1 MIGQTLGN
9 RYLVEENI
17 GVGGMAVVY
26 KAKDKLLNRYVAI
39 KVLKDEF
46 MDDEEFLKK
55 FAMEAQSAA
64 SLSHHNIVS
73 VYDVGNAVVNEQR
86 YNYIVME
93 YIDGRTLKDII
104 NNEAPLGAEF
114 VANIGFQIASALE
127 AAHKKGVVHRDIKPH
142 NILLDKDNVA
152 KVTDFGIARISS
164 SATITYTSTVLGTV
178 HYISP
183 EQAKGKFI
191 DKKSDIYSLGVV
203 LYEMATGKVPFDAEN
218 AVGIALKHIQDKLVE
233 PKNINPDIPQGLN
246 DIILK
251 AMDKD
256 PNNRFSSATEMK
268 MALLNFRNFKPTYDD
283 RFDKT
288 ERIGVI
294 KEEDIKPKTEE
305 KSVYHMNKE
314 YEEEE
319 EEKKGGFFKTYILP
333 ILLALIVVAA
343 SVVGVKYLKGSLIKE
358 SVVKAP
364 PLIGIDVDSAQEQLD
379 ELDFDL
385 KVKVMGTV
393 ESDQKEGLIAEQ
405 DPESGTELKRG
416 SIIEV
421 YVSGG
426 EEDIVLKSYTNWKK
440 NDAISSLESLGLQ
453 VEIKDSFSDN
463 FDEGYII
470 SQKPGAGE
478 AVKKNATVELVV
490 SKGKEDDTV
499 PMINVAGMN
508 VRKATEKLAEI
519 GLKYNIE
526 ETSSSTI
533 DKGVVIS
540 QSVDNGVMVKKGS
553 VINLQVSTGEKE
565 EPTEETTE
573 PTTNNTNKKTTS
585 YTFRVRVAD
594 ISPGTYNVRIERIDG
609 DKEVNVYNRQL
620 DTARGDANITI
631 NVRRG
636 ESYNVYVND
645 ELYSGETI
653 E

>member
-9 RYLVEENI
+9 RYLIEENI

-64 SLSHHNIVS
+64 SLSHNNIVS
-73 VYDVGNAVVNEQR
+73 VYDVGNAVVNDQR

-203 LYEMATGKVPFDAEN
+203 LYEMATGRVPFDAEN

-233 PKNINPDIPQGLN
+233 PKSINPDIPQGLN

-251 AMDKD
+251 SMDKD

-268 MALLNFRNFKPTYDD
+268 MALLNFRNFKLEYDD
-283 RFDKT
+283 NFDKT

-305 KSVYHMNKE
+305 KAVYNMKNE
-314 YEEEE
+314 YEDEE

-343 SVVGVKYLKGSLIKE
+343 SVVGVKYFKGNLIKE
-358 SVVKAP
+358 DVVKTP

-405 DPESGTELKRG
+405 DPESGTELKKG

-478 AVKKNATVELVV
+478 SVKKNSTVELVV

-565 EPTEETTE
+565 EPTEEPTE
-573 PTTNNTNKKTTS
+573 PKTNKKTTS

>member
-9 RYLVEENI
+9 RYLIEENI

-64 SLSHHNIVS
+64 SLSHNNIVS
-73 VYDVGNAVVNEQR
+73 VYDVGNAVVNDQR

-203 LYEMATGKVPFDAEN
+203 LYEMATGRVPFDAEN

-233 PKNINPDIPQGLN
+233 PKSINPDIPQGLN

-268 MALLNFRNFKPTYDD
+268 MALLNFRNFKLEYDD
-283 RFDKT
+283 NFDKT

-305 KSVYHMNKE
+305 KAVYNMKNE
-314 YEEEE
+314 YEDEE

-343 SVVGVKYLKGSLIKE
+343 SVVGVKYFKGNLIKE
-358 SVVKAP
+358 DVVKTP

-405 DPESGTELKRG
+405 DPESGTELKKG

-478 AVKKNATVELVV
+478 SVKKNSTVELVV

-565 EPTEETTE
+565 EPTEEPTE
-573 PTTNNTNKKTTS
+573 PKTNKKTTS
-585 YTFRVRVAD
+585 YTFRIRVAD

>member
-9 RYLVEENI
+9 RYLIEENI

-64 SLSHHNIVS
+64 SLSHNNIVS
-73 VYDVGNAVVNEQR
+73 VYDVGNAVVNDQR

-93 YIDGRTLKDII
+93 YIDGRTLKDVI

-203 LYEMATGKVPFDAEN
+203 LYEMATGRVPFDAEN

-233 PKNINPDIPQGLN
+233 PKSINPDIPQGLN

-268 MALLNFRNFKPTYDD
+268 MALLNFRNFKLTYDD
-283 RFDKT
+283 NFDKT

-305 KSVYHMNKE
+305 KAVYNMKNE
-314 YEEEE
+314 YEDEE

-333 ILLALIVVAA
+333 ILLALIVVSA
-343 SVVGVKYLKGSLIKE
+343 SVVGVKFVKGNLIKDD
-358 SVVKAP
+358 VVKAP

-426 EEDIVLKSYTNWKK
+426 EEDIILKSYTNWKK
-440 NDAISSLESLGLQ
+440 NDAISSLESLGIQ

-478 AVKKNATVELVV
+478 SVKKNSTVELVV

-508 VRKATEKLAEI
+508 VRKATEKLAEV

-526 ETSSSTI
+526 ETASSTI

-565 EPTEETTE
+565 KPSEEAAE
-573 PTTNNTNKKTTS
+573 SNTNKKTTS

-594 ISPGTYNVRIERIDG
+594 ISPGAYNVRIERIVG

>member
-9 RYLVEENI
+9 RYLIEENI

-46 MDDEEFLKK
+46 MDDDEFLKK

-73 VYDVGNAVVNEQR
+73 VYDVGNAVVNDQR

-93 YIDGRTLKDII
+93 YIDGRTLKEII
-104 NNEAPLGAEF
+104 NTDGPLGAEF
-114 VANIGFQIASALE
+114 VANVGFQIASALE
-127 AAHKKGVVHRDIKPH
+127 AAHRKAVVHRDIKPH
-142 NILLDKDNVA
+142 NILIDSDNVA

-164 SATITYTSTVLGTV
+164 SSTITYTSTVLGTV

-203 LYEMATGKVPFDAEN
+203 LYEMATGRVPFDAEN
-218 AVGIALKHIQDKLVE
+218 AVGIALKHIQDQLIE
-233 PKNINPDIPQGLN
+233 PKSINPDIPDGLN

-256 PNNRFSSATEMK
+256 PNNRFNSATQMK
-268 MALLNFRNFKPTYDD
+268 MALLNFRNFKLDNDD

-288 ERIGVI
+288 ERIGI
-294 KEEDIKPKTEE
+294 IQEESINPKKEEKA
-305 KSVYHMNKE
+305 VYNMKKDE
-314 YEEEE
+314 DPEI
-319 EEKKGGFFKTYILP
+319 EEKKGSFFTTYILP
-333 ILLALIVVAA
+333 VILALVLVTGFIVAVNFF
-343 SVVGVKYLKGSLIKE
+343 KGNLFKSK
-358 SVVKAP
+358 VVKTP
-364 PLIGIDVDSAQEQLD
+364 PLIGISVDEAQEQLD
-379 ELDFDL
+379 ELKFDL
-385 KVKVMGTV
+385 TVKVKGTV
-393 ESDQKEGLIAEQ
+393 ESDQKEGLIVEQ
-405 DPESGTELKRG
+405 DPESGTELEKG
-416 SIIEV
+416 AEIEV

-426 EEDIVLKSYTNWKK
+426 EEEIILKNYTNWKK
-440 NDAISSLESLGLQ
+440 NDAISELEELGLQ

-463 FDEGYII
+463 FDEGYVI
-470 SQKPGAGE
+470 SQKPGAQE
-478 AVKKNATVELVV
+478 SVKKNSTIELVV

-499 PMINVAGMN
+499 PMINVAGSN
-508 VRKATEKLAEI
+508 VTRATQKLTDI

-526 ETSSSTI
+526 ETPSSTI
-533 DKGVVIS
+533 DKGIVIS

-553 VINLQVSTGEKE
+553 VVTLKVSTGPKE
-565 EPTEETTE
+565 EPTEEERETTE
-573 PTTNNTNKKTTS
+573 SNKKTIS
-585 YTFRVRVAD
+585 YTFRVKVAD
-594 ISPGTYNVRIERIDG
+594 IAPGQYNLRIERIEG
-609 DKEVNVYNRQL
+609 DREVNIYNRQL
-620 DTARGDANITI
+620 DTSRGDANITL

-636 ESYNVYVND
+636 ESYNIYVND

>member
-9 RYLVEENI
+9 RYLIEENI

-64 SLSHHNIVS
+64 SLSHNNIVS
-73 VYDVGNAVVNEQR
+73 VYDVGNAVVNDQR

-203 LYEMATGKVPFDAEN
+203 LYEMATGRVPFDAEN

-233 PKNINPDIPQGLN
+233 PKSINPDIPQGLN

-268 MALLNFRNFKPTYDD
+268 MALLNFRNFKLEYDD
-283 RFDKT
+283 NFDKT

-305 KSVYHMNKE
+305 KAVYNMKNE
-314 YEEEE
+314 YEDGE

-343 SVVGVKYLKGSLIKE
+343 SVVGVKYFKGNLIKE
-358 SVVKAP
+358 DVVKTP

-405 DPESGTELKRG
+405 DPESGTELKKG

-478 AVKKNATVELVV
+478 SVKKNSTVELVV

-565 EPTEETTE
+565 EPTEEPTE
-573 PTTNNTNKKTTS
+573 PKTNKKTTS
-585 YTFRVRVAD
+585 YTFRIRVAD

>member
-9 RYLVEENI
+9 RYLIEENI

-64 SLSHHNIVS
+64 SLSHNNIVS
-73 VYDVGNAVVNEQR
+73 VYDVGNAVVNDQR

-93 YIDGRTLKDII
+93 YIDGRTLKDVI

-152 KVTDFGIARISS
+152 
-164 SATITYTSTVLGTV
+164 
-178 HYISP
+178 
-183 EQAKGKFI
+183 
-191 DKKSDIYSLGVV
+191 
-203 LYEMATGKVPFDAEN
+203 
-218 AVGIALKHIQDKLVE
+218 
-233 PKNINPDIPQGLN
+233 
-246 DIILK
+246 
-251 AMDKD
+251 
-256 PNNRFSSATEMK
+256 
-268 MALLNFRNFKPTYDD
+268 
-283 RFDKT
+283 
-288 ERIGVI
+288 
-294 KEEDIKPKTEE
+294 
-305 KSVYHMNKE
+305 
-314 YEEEE
+314 
-319 EEKKGGFFKTYILP
+319 
-333 ILLALIVVAA
+333 
-343 SVVGVKYLKGSLIKE
+343 
-358 SVVKAP
+358 
-364 PLIGIDVDSAQEQLD
+364 
-379 ELDFDL
+379 
-385 KVKVMGTV
+385 
-393 ESDQKEGLIAEQ
+393 
-405 DPESGTELKRG
+405 
-416 SIIEV
+416 
-421 YVSGG
+421 
-426 EEDIVLKSYTNWKK
+426 
-440 NDAISSLESLGLQ
+440 
-453 VEIKDSFSDN
+453 
-463 FDEGYII
+463 
-470 SQKPGAGE
+470 
-478 AVKKNATVELVV
+478 
-490 SKGKEDDTV
+490 
-499 PMINVAGMN
+499 GMN
-508 VRKATEKLAEI
+508 VRKATEKLAEV

-526 ETSSSTI
+526 ETASSTI

-565 EPTEETTE
+565 KPSEEAAE
-573 PTTNNTNKKTTS
+573 SNTNKKTTS

-594 ISPGTYNVRIERIDG
+594 ISPGAYNVRIERIVG

>member
-9 RYLVEENI
+9 RYLIEENI

-64 SLSHHNIVS
+64 SLSHNNIVS
-73 VYDVGNAVVNEQR
+73 VYDVGNAVVNDQR

-203 LYEMATGKVPFDAEN
+203 LYEMATGRVPFDAEN

-233 PKNINPDIPQGLN
+233 PKSLNPDIPQGLN

-268 MALLNFRNFKPTYDD
+268 MALLNFRNFKLEYDD
-283 RFDKT
+283 NFDKT

-305 KSVYHMNKE
+305 KAVYNMKNE
-314 YEEEE
+314 YEDEE

-343 SVVGVKYLKGSLIKE
+343 SVVGVKYFKGNLIKE
-358 SVVKAP
+358 DVVKTP

-405 DPESGTELKRG
+405 DPESGTELKKG

-478 AVKKNATVELVV
+478 SVKKNSTVELVV

-533 DKGVVIS
+533 DKGVIIS

-565 EPTEETTE
+565 EPTEEPTE
-573 PTTNNTNKKTTS
+573 PKTNKKTTS
-585 YTFRVRVAD
+585 YTFRIRVAD